1 VFGQQLPDGDRP
13 DAKSISLKHGIKY
26 DQWYALIMRRRRV
39 ALTCC
44 ALLAVALVGSNF
56 RQNNLSPTLAAG
68 DAGEATTDLQIQ
80 SSVLRIEFDHNL
92 RSRVVALFGP
102 DPKPLTPFS
111 ASETVAGTGHTWSD
125 FALTSARRERVSDA
139 FGAGERLSLT
149 GQTGDLRKTVSVTIY
164 TDFPSVAIFDVE
176 YSNQGANPLTIRG
189 WTNNQYSLTS
199 LSTTQ
204 GPAFWSYQSG
214 SYEKRPN
221 WVLPLRPGFRQE
233 NYLGMNAS
241 DYGGGTPIVDV
252 WRKDIGLAVG
262 DVEPGPRLIS
272 LPVSMPDAHHARIAV
287 SSNKERTL
295 DPGESFHTLRT
306 FVSVHQGDYF
316 RTLTEYRRLMVRQ
329 GFQMASAPD
338 SAFGPIWCAWGYGR
352 SVQLKQVYDTLPTVK
367 KMGFAW
373 VTLDDGWQNNY
384 GDWGVDTKKFPH
396 GDADMK
402 ALVDRIHAEGFKAQ
416 LWWSPLSAVPNSQ
429 LLKEHPDFLLLN
441 ENGSKRKISWWNS
454 FYLCP
459 ADRAVV
465 EYHKALVRKIL
476 GEWGFDGLKLD
487 GQHTNAVP
495 PCYNPA
501 HHHKSPEDSV
511 EALPDFF
518 REIYETARSV
528 KPDALVEFCPCG
540 TAYSFFTMP
549 HFNMSVASDPESSFQ
564 IRSKGKTLKALMGDN
579 IPYFGD
585 HVELSDGAN
594 DFAST
599 VGVGGVIGTQFVL
612 PNLVKKHS
620 TSDLTPEREKV
631 FEKWLQ
637 IYKGKMLSR
646 GEYLGELYDI
656 GFDRPE
662 AHAIRKGGEM
672 YYAFFA
678 RNWSGPIELRGLQ
691 DRTYHVVDYVNG
703 KDFGNVHGPK
713 ATISTDF
720 EKHLLIEAHPE

>member
-1 VFGQQLPDGDRP
+1 MRIRSATIRWYPAVM
-13 DAKSISLKHGIKY
+13 KY
-26 DQWYALIMRRRRV
+26 TRAL
-39 ALTCC
+39 
-44 ALLAVALVGSNF
+44 ALVPCVLLGLALPGWDS
-56 RQNNLSPTLAAG
+56 RQNNSAQPSAQTSVG
-68 DAGEATTDLQIQ
+68 DAATDLKIQ
-80 SSVLRIEFDHNL
+80 SPVLRIEFDHNL
-92 RSRVVALFGP
+92 HSRVVALFGP
-102 DPKPLTPFS
+102 HPSPLTPLS
-111 ASETVAGTGHTWSD
+111 ATETVTGVGRVWRD
-125 FALTSARRERVSDA
+125 FALTSAHHETVSDA
-139 FGAGERLSLT
+139 FGAGERLSLA
-149 GQTGDLRKTVSVTIY
+149 GKSGNLGKSISVTIY
-164 TDFPSVAIFDVE
+164 ADFPSIAIFEVAYTNE
-176 YSNQGANPLTIRG
+176 GATPLTIHG
-189 WTNNQYSLTS
+189 WNNNQYSLTS
-199 LSTTQ
+199 SPSART
-204 GPAFWSYQSG
+204 PAFWSYQSA

-221 WVLPLRPGFRQE
+221 WVLPLQAGFRRE

-241 DYGGGTPIVDV
+241 DYGGGTPIIDV
-252 WRKDIGLAVG
+252 WRKDAGLAVG
-262 DVEPGPRLIS
+262 HVEPGPRLIS
-272 LPVSMPDAHHARIAV
+272 LPVSMPDARHAHVAV
-287 SSNKERTL
+287 RSNRERML

-352 SVQLKQVYDTLPTVK
+352 SVKLQQVYDTLPTVK
-367 KMGFAW
+367 KMGFSW

-384 GDWGVDTKKFPH
+384 GDWGVDPKKFPH

-402 ALVDRIHAEGFKAQ
+402 ALVDHIHAEGFKAQ
-416 LWWSPLSAVPNSQ
+416 LWWSPLSAVPDSQ

-441 ENGSKRKISWWNS
+441 RDGSKRKISWWNS

-487 GQHTNAVP
+487 GQHMNAVP

-501 HHHKSPEDSV
+501 HHHKRPEDSV

-518 REIYETARSV
+518 RELYETARSV

-579 IPYFGD
+579 VPYFGD
-585 HVELSDGAN
+585 HVELSDGAI

-599 VGVGGVIGTQFVL
+599 VGVGGVVGTQFVL
-612 PNLVKKHS
+612 PNLVKKRS
-620 TSDLTPEREKV
+620 TSDLTPEREKI
-631 FEKWLQ
+631 FEKWLH
-637 IYKGKMLSR
+637 IYKEQMLSR
-646 GEYLGELYDI
+646 GEYLGDLYDI
-656 GFDRPE
+656 GFDLPE
-662 AHAIRKGGEM
+662 THVIRKGAGM

-678 RNWSGPIELRGLQ
+678 RHWSGPIELRGLQ
-691 DRTYHVVDYVNG
+691 DRTYHIVDYVNN
-703 KDFGNVHGPK
+703 KDLGSVHGPK
-713 ATISTDF
+713 AKISAQF
-720 EKHLLIEAHPE
+720 NKHLLLEARPE